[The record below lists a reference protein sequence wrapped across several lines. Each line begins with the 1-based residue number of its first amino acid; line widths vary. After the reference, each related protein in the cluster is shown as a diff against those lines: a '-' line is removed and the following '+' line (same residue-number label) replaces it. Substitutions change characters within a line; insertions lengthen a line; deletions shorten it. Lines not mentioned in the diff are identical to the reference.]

1 MRPLLDFGT
10 FNRIFEAQETASAYA
25 PIFDLYFQIYSELA
39 GKVEGYKDS
48 ASDLTDIGN
57 SKIEEKPTTFG
68 NIFKKIEGLIKDDK
82 ISGIVK
88 NYYLPATQD
97 LVAAYNAFL
106 EKASDSEKEA
116 AQKAVNDRVKDYLNK
131 LISAAKEI
139 KEGFSYK
146 ADDFLFEKQT
156 FKDERASL
164 ARELVSLQGDLNS
177 SIANPSSDKLANEL
191 KPLAKKSADLSK
203 ELSND
208 QEWEEMKRRKRKDRI
223 EEIGLEISDMKNKRL
238 EIMSQEV
245 KNMGL
250 DQTITK
256 KIVAA
261 QDKISKAAEESAK
274 ISQETINAEITK
286 ETGSGEDPEIFKELQ
301 KDFQGDGLKIKDF
314 KEIKSGNVDVT
325 NLKKKG
331 KNREDIQ
338 KAQEQLNKF
347 LPADEQIK
355 PDGLYGKNTEEAIKK
370 ISSVMGLLNKDA
382 KSEDGKSLTPSFRAV
397 LNKAVEKGGPE
408 KIKELMDK
416 AKDKM
421 KGNKNLA
428 DKAETIQ
435 KAVET
440 VADAKGNAEP
450 KKEEPKKEESKK

>member
-1 MRPLLDFGT
+1 
-10 FNRIFEAQETASAYA
+10 
-25 PIFDLYFQIYSELA
+25 
-39 GKVEGYKDS
+39 
-48 ASDLTDIGN
+48 
-57 SKIEEKPTTFG
+57 
-68 NIFKKIEGLIKDDK
+68 
-82 ISGIVK
+82 
-88 NYYLPATQD
+88 
-97 LVAAYNAFL
+97 
-106 EKASDSEKEA
+106 
-116 AQKAVNDRVKDYLNK
+116 
-131 LISAAKEI
+131 
-139 KEGFSYK
+139 
-146 ADDFLFEKQT
+146 
-156 FKDERASL
+156 
-164 ARELVSLQGDLNS
+164 
-177 SIANPSSDKLANEL
+177 
-191 KPLAKKSADLSK
+191 
-203 ELSND
+203 
-208 QEWEEMKRRKRKDRI
+208 
-223 EEIGLEISDMKNKRL
+223 MKNKRL

-301 KDFQGDGLKIKDF
+301 KDFQGDDLKIKDF

-440 VADAKGNAEP
+440 VAGAKGDAEP
-450 KKEEPKKEESKK
+450 KKEEPKK